1 MIRPNLFIVGAA
13 KCGTTS
19 LHQYLSNHS
28 NIFMSTPKELNFFSY
43 EEIVNQNLYY
53 KTYLIDNER
62 DYLKLFS
69 KSQGEKYLGESSVSY
84 ISYPNS
90 AKKIKNYSPK
100 AKIIILLRNPSQRAF
115 SHYLMDKRLGY
126 INLDFDTVI
135 LNQGTNQKE
144 KLFYQQY
151 IELGFYYTQV
161 KRFFKL
167 FGKKNVKIILMDDFI
182 NDTDKSLQDIFDF
195 LIIKKEKI
203 NFSRKHNKFMTPNF
217 FLIRFLFVLHPLRR
231 VLSLLP
237 RSLKDMIYSSFFSN
251 KKPLLNNLTKEKLNN
266 IYKSDIINLEKLI
279 DRDLSKWYY

>member
-1 MIRPNLFIVGAA
+1 
-13 KCGTTS
+13 
-19 LHQYLSNHS
+19 
-28 NIFMSTPKELNFFSY
+28 
-43 EEIVNQNLYY
+43 
-53 KTYLIDNER
+53 
-62 DYLKLFS
+62 
-69 KSQGEKYLGESSVSY
+69 
-84 ISYPNS
+84 
-90 AKKIKNYSPK
+90 
-100 AKIIILLRNPSQRAF
+100 NPSQRAF

-135 LNQGTNQKE
+135 LNKGSNQNE

-195 LIIKKEKI
+195 LSIKKEKI
-203 NFSRKHNKFMTPNF
+203 NFSRKHNKFMMPKF
-217 FLIRFLFVLHPLRR
+217 FLIRFLFVLHPLRK